1 MRSYTSDELE
11 QATGFDR
18 RTIAYYVQ
26 EGLLPKVGRRGPRTR
41 YPKLV
46 RDRLLFIRRVR
57 EAEESGGVSPVSL
70 SVMREIFERIPPE
83 LIASVAD
90 GQTPVTENIVS
101 MVSVEARP
109 LARRRAAIRERLAA
123 MEDQRIAFEPSGAA
137 TLPGETTPPS
147 SSTQSED
154 EEMSVAFLSLRT
166 PSASEPAAFYEGERT
181 EMLSSSRAMR
191 VDPRIAESELGESLA
206 ALQEAALHRRK
217 HASSSM
223 DTWSRIEITPEIALS
238 VRGVTDEDAGL
249 LEKVAERL
257 RQLINRRLGRRPDQ
271 E

>member
-90 GQTPVTENIVS
+90 GQTLVTESIVS
-101 MVSVEARP
+101 MALVEARP
-109 LARRRAAIRERLAA
+109 PARRREAIRARLA
-123 MEDQRIAFEPSGAA
+123 
-137 TLPGETTPPS
+137 
-147 SSTQSED
+147 
-154 EEMSVAFLSLRT
+154 V
-166 PSASEPAAFYEGERT
+166 
-181 EMLSSSRAMR
+181 
-191 VDPRIAESELGESLA
+191 
-206 ALQEAALHRRK
+206 LQEAARRRLK
-217 HASSSM
+217 RASSSM
-223 DTWSRIEITPEIALS
+223 DAWSRIEITPEIALS
-238 VRGVTDEDAGL
+238 VRGASDEDAGL
-249 LEKVAERL
+249 LEKVGDQL
-257 RQLINRRLGRRPDQ
+257 RQLILRRPKQ
-271 E
+271 RR

>member
-57 EAEESGGVSPVSL
+57 EAEESGEVSPVSL
-70 SVMREIFERIPPE
+70 SVMRELFQRVPPE

-101 MVSVEARP
+101 KVSVEERP
-109 LARRRAAIRERLAA
+109 LVRRRAAIRERLAA
-123 MEDQRIAFEPSGAA
+123 MEDQRPAPDPSGAGTRPSEA
-137 TLPGETTPPS
+137 TRPS
-147 SSTQSED
+147 SPMQSEAV
-154 EEMSVAFLSLRT
+154 EMSMDFSSLGT
-166 PSASEPAAFYEGERT
+166 PSASEPAGSYEEERL
-181 EMLSSSRAMR
+181 EMLSPPRAMR
-191 VDPRIAESELGESLA
+191 VDPGGAESELGESLA
-206 ALQEAALHRRK
+206 ALQEIAGSRRK
-217 HASSSM
+217 QASSSM
-223 DTWSRIEITPEIALS
+223 DTWTRIEITPEIALS
-238 VRGVTDEDAGL
+238 VRGATGEDAGL
-249 LEKVAERL
+249 LEKVAARL
-257 RQLINRRLGRRPDQ
+257 RQLISRRPGRYR
-271 E
+271 